1 MDGDPISDCASPNV
15 QEMRT
20 SSTWMNRSAEQ
31 DPLVTQR
38 YMIHANNCGYVV
50 HDSPLGTACCAAH
63 LA

>member
-1 MDGDPISDCASPNV
+1 
-15 QEMRT
+15 
-20 SSTWMNRSAEQ
+20 MNRSTEK

-38 YMIHANNCGYVV
+38 YMIHANNGGYVV

>member
-1 MDGDPISDCASPNV
+1 MVIPSVIVLVLKC
-15 QEMRT
+15 QKIRIR
-20 SSTWMNRSAEQ
+20 STWMNRSTEK

-38 YMIHANNCGYVV
+38 YMIHANNGGYVV